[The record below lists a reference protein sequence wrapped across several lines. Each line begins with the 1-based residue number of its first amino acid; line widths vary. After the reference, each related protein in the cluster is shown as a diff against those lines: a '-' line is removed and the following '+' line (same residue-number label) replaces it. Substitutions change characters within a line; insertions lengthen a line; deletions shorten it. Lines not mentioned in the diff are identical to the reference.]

1 MQLERVTPDNF
12 SELWPQIKPMLESA
26 CERSRGRF
34 SVDTSVSLM
43 ARGLWQF
50 WVGRN
55 DETVVVFAATE
66 IITFP
71 TGLMVGNI
79 IITTGRNRRV
89 WKHLID
95 DLAVWF
101 REQGCAEQQTLARKG
116 WAKELPAFTL
126 THVLLERA
134 I

>member
-12 SELWPQIKPMLESA
+12 SEMWPQIEPMLANA

-34 SVDTSVSLM
+34 SVNSSLELM
-43 ARGLWQF
+43 TRCVWQF
-50 WVGRN
+50 WVGR
-55 DETVVVFAATE
+55 DAETVLVFAATE

-79 IITTGRNRRV
+79 IITTGRNRRA

-101 REQGCAEQQTLARKG
+101 REQGCTEQQTLARKG